1 VSDQPPENAS
11 AEELHEWV
19 TERIRTSLGDSLIG
33 QPNNVTTQSQLASML
48 RRSLTAMQ
56 QEGVLQP
63 IVWTRFAPN
72 DPQTIQMVTVDLVQL
87 QLGRYG
93 CTEVATGRE
102 YRVVAANEAT
112 EQLQLR
118 DGRWVSCW
126 DPDLRLWYR
135 PPFTRFVWLFR
146 DGVRSLLHAG
156 LSRPA
161 DGDRLPGPP
170 ERITQQF
177 RRQLQ
182 RCGDVVDSQVDKR
195 LRERIERAIQ
205 HPVARVVY

>member
-112 EQLQLR
+112 A
-118 DGRWVSCW
+118 
-126 DPDLRLWYR
+126 
-135 PPFTRFVWLFR
+135 PFTRFVWLFR